1 MPRPPRAGTAAGEAS
16 RRPTPVLL
24 SPEPPETIV
33 VSGRVIDFF
42 RRPVRDVP
50 VRIDGQTVESG
61 EDGSFEI
68 RGVQV
73 PYDVSLMLTMT
84 RQNTPARYGYVYEGL
99 TRPDPTLQVYSAL
112 VQRGSGSFDVTIENA
127 AFEDEPLRRAIV
139 AFSSPDGRF
148 AEESITSEST
158 SLLSGIDWTGPV
170 GIDGNVH
177 ALCIQASDGF
187 DGSPPI
193 AYEAHEA
200 VPLHVDDGE
209 VARVS
214 FDLAP
219 SDVPSDVIAGSI
231 TGGEEGERSNYV
243 AVRFDDG
250 TALPLLDDTSSAEE
264 FTYLVPALPETSLVV
279 AAADGSAA
287 FPPYALAWSDGLAP
301 DDADVALAIPNV
313 VNLSTPQSGAS
324 VDAETSF
331 AWSTA
336 GQSARTFLW
345 HLESTGPFF
354 EGMLVVTQRTQIGL
368 PQFPDF
374 SLLPGTPF
382 VWSVETHGDAPDVD
396 ALAGPDGFLDPF
408 SVGETFPV
416 GPGRG
421 GGYYTESARNAGTM
435 SD

>member
-1 MPRPPRAGTAAGEAS
+1 
-16 RRPTPVLL
+16 
-24 SPEPPETIV
+24 
-33 VSGRVIDFF
+33 
-42 RRPVRDVP
+42 
-50 VRIDGQTVESG
+50 
-61 EDGSFEI
+61 
-68 RGVQV
+68 
-73 PYDVSLMLTMT
+73 
-84 RQNTPARYGYVYEGL
+84 
-99 TRPDPTLQVYSAL
+99 
-112 VQRGSGSFDVTIENA
+112 
-127 AFEDEPLRRAIV
+127 
-139 AFSSPDGRF
+139 
-148 AEESITSEST
+148 
-158 SLLSGIDWTGPV
+158 
-170 GIDGNVH
+170 
-177 ALCIQASDGF
+177 
-187 DGSPPI
+187 
-193 AYEAHEA
+193 
-200 VPLHVDDGE
+200 
-209 VARVS
+209 
-214 FDLAP
+214 
-219 SDVPSDVIAGSI
+219 
-231 TGGEEGERSNYV
+231 
-243 AVRFDDG
+243 
-250 TALPLLDDTSSAEE
+250 LLDDTSSAEE

-287 FPPYALAWSDGLAP
+287 FPPYALTWNDGLAP
-301 DDADVALAIPNV
+301 DADVALAIPNA

-408 SVGETFPV
+408 SVGENFPV

-421 GGYYTESARNAGTM
+421 GGYYTESARNAGTL